1 IPLSKSSQ
9 EDIQVWRWE
18 VTGVFTVRSAYKLLQ
33 ESTTDL
39 NDYLQT
45 HTNNFFRKLWN
56 LDLPSKI
63 KITISGAGLP
73 GFSTKEQLNSVE
85 DSAVGYGYSGQ
96 VEINFFMKR
105 LQRENTTIFFD
116 AAFDSQHN
124 RSASGLV
131 VKEQEGKIVAA
142 KSILHENVVSPFA
155 AEAYAGYQATM
166 LGIQLGYLNVDI
178 LGDSKTV
185 ATKCQS
191 ENCDRSEIGAIISD
205 IQGLK
210 GFFQKIRFIFIPR
223 TGNIEA
229 HRIARET
236 LNKGNELYLK
246 RETSRAL
253 CEEQKPTRLGYSEQR
268 ERR

>member
-1 IPLSKSSQ
+1 MSYSERSMESLNFSWVFNNSNLDIWSWLTWIFNEGTTEQCRGFCCGLWILWTSRNKFLYEGKISTGWDISKQIKSYILELEGIRERELTLETNTKSSQ
-9 EDIQVWRWE
+9 
-18 VTGVFTVRSAYKLLQ
+18 
-33 ESTTDL
+33 
-39 NDYLQT
+39 
-45 HTNNFFRKLWN
+45 
-56 LDLPSKI
+56 
-63 KITISGAGLP
+63 
-73 GFSTKEQLNSVE
+73 
-85 DSAVGYGYSGQ
+85 
-96 VEINFFMKR
+96 R

-253 CEEQKPTRLGYSEQR
+253 CEEQ
-268 ERR
+268 